1 MNLKEYYKERL
12 LNEQNNMNINELK
25 AFTDKQLNNPD
36 TRRIQKHQ
44 MIRLRTIAANHNA
57 ESPAKPKNSSY
68 TNKVRAQRIAS
79 LLGTRG
85 ALAGVA
91 NDGIT
96 ITHNYRQEP
105 DGLGGETQ
113 VDKTAPIGSNSL
125 LSTGYSSERGRRDSE
140 KRGNNL
146 RSHERKMRINN
157 RITEKNNMNIKEYYK
172 QILNS
177 EINEKL
183 IGKQHKIDA
192 DGNKVINRKDFAI
205 INAKK
210 KSAMNAVDEGY
221 ARSNRINDSM
231 RRKVERG
238 IAVPAGLR
246 RR

>member
-1 MNLKEYYKERL
+1 MN
-12 LNEQNNMNINELK
+12 
-25 AFTDKQLNNPD
+25 
-36 TRRIQKHQ
+36 
-44 MIRLRTIAANHNA
+44 
-57 ESPAKPKNSSY
+57 
-68 TNKVRAQRIAS
+68 AQRIAAMIRARGS
-79 LLGTRG
+79 MADHGEMGVKMDATERSGTTVLRTNYSNDIKPIHNHTTFNSREYG
-85 ALAGVA
+85 ELNRYYDGEIVGKTLRDRARKDRAKSAAADAGRKEA
-91 NDGIT
+91 N
-96 ITHNYRQEP
+96 
-105 DGLGGETQ
+105 
-113 VDKTAPIGSNSL
+113 
-125 LSTGYSSERGRRDSE
+125 
-140 KRGNNL
+140 KRGFKTP
-146 RSHERKMRINN
+146 EG
-157 RITEKNNMNIKEYYK
+157 ITEKNNMNIKEYYK